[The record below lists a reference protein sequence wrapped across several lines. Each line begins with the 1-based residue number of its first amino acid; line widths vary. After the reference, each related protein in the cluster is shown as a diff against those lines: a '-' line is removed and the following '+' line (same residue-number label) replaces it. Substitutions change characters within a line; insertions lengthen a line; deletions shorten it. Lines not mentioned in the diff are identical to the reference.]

1 MGWYWRR
8 RALLHIRCSRPPHSL
23 ITYILLAAGSATR
36 FGSQKLL
43 ARLPD
48 GRRVVEASAENLFA
62 AGAKN
67 IFAVTRNDP
76 ELHRVLEACGCLVVV
91 NDRTDE
97 GMGTSIAAGVAAST
111 AAGGWLIAL
120 GDMPSIRAKTIAA
133 VAMALDNGSRIVMPV
148 MGGKRGHPVG
158 FSAAYQKQ
166 LLALT
171 GDKGAREILKIDA
184 ALVEETSVDDDGIFA
199 DIDVPDDLK
208 R

>member
-1 MGWYWRR
+1 M
-8 RALLHIRCSRPPHSL
+8 
-23 ITYILLAAGSATR
+23 
-36 FGSQKLL
+36 
-43 ARLPD
+43 
-48 GRRVVEASAENLFA
+48 VEASAESLFA

-91 NDRTDE
+91 NDRANE
-97 GMGTSIAAGVAAST
+97 GMGTSIAAGVAAT
-111 AAGGWLIAL
+111 PAASGWLIAL
-120 GDMPSIRAKTIAA
+120 GDMPLIRAKTIAA

-158 FSAAYQKQ
+158 FSASYKNQ
-166 LLALT
+166 LLALA
-171 GDKGAREILKIDA
+171 GDTGAREILKIDA
-184 ALVEETSVDDDGIFA
+184 ALVEETSVDDEGIFA